1 MFIVN
6 EVSGASLHCINFGV
20 ATDFACGTGGF
31 LVSWLKELHKQVK
44 TTKDEEAYGNSVY
57 GIEKKQFPYMLCIT
71 NLLLHGL
78 DVPRVYHDNSL
89 TRDVLDYTEADRFNV
104 IMMNPPYGGAE
115 KADVKNHFPDDLAS
129 SETADLFMSVIMH
142 RLKRGGRAAVICPM
156 ASCSAPTTPR

>member
-6 EVSGASLHCINFGV
+6 GVSGALLHCINFRV

-31 LVSWLKELHKQVK
+31 IISWLNQLQKRIKSTADADK
-44 TTKDEEAYGNSVY
+44 YSNSIY

-89 TRDVLDYTEADRFNV
+89 TRDVLDYTEDDQFDVVLRRQRK
-104 IMMNPPYGGAE
+104 GRCE
-115 KADVKNHFPDDLAS
+115 KSLP
-129 SETADLFMSVIMH
+129 
-142 RLKRGGRAAVICPM
+142 G
-156 ASCSAPTTPR
+156 